1 MIRTFNMLGRP
12 GDTFKLTSTAT
23 AQALAAA
30 VLTDGGRLLCGLMIT
45 VDTNDVKIA
54 LGGATP
60 VLGAGGLGHILKKDL
75 PPIYIV
81 GESACSSFMYITAVG
96 TAHGDLQITPYYNG

>member
-12 GDTFKLTSTAT
+12 NDTFKLISTAV

-30 VLTDGGRLLCGLMIT
+30 VLTDGGRNLCAMMIT
-45 VDTNDVKIA
+45 VDTFDVKIA

-60 VLGAGGLGHILKKDL
+60 ILGAGGLGHVLKKDL
-75 PPIYIV
+75 PPEFIV

-96 TAHGDLQITPYYNG
+96 TSHGNLQITPFYTG

>member
-12 GDTFKLTSTAT
+12 NDSFQLTSTAV

-30 VLTDGGRLLCGLMIT
+30 KLTDGGRNLCAMMIT
-45 VDTNDVKIA
+45 VETNDVKVA

-60 VLGAGGLGHILKKDL
+60 ILGAAGLGHVLKKDL
-75 PPIYIV
+75 PPEYIV

-96 TAHGDLQITPYYNG
+96 VAHGVLQITPFYTG